1 LIAFRPKKKDFKDF
15 SSNFK
20 MEILSEFW
28 DENSQVERNAG

>member
-1 LIAFRPKKKDFKDF
+1 LIAFRPKNLKK

-28 DENSQVERNAG
+28 DENSQVERKAG